1 MSAPESL
8 SGVIFVMIGPG
19 GAGKNAIMRAII
31 AGSRSVR
38 QLPTATTRPMRHDE
52 RQGREHHF
60 VSMQAFRK
68 LLRDGQLL
76 EYQEVTP
83 GKFYGIPRQLALD
96 CLRAGKARIAD
107 IEVLGAKKL
116 AAAFPQNVV
125 QIFVTVPGAKMAAQ
139 LKVLEERMRLRA
151 DAITDIDSRL
161 QRAEAI
167 ELPYQSRC
175 DHIVVNDRLS
185 SAIETTRQ
193 IIDREL
199 TARHL
204 QEATA

>member
-1 MSAPESL
+1 MSASESL
-8 SGVIFVMIGPG
+8 PGVIFVMIGPG

-31 AGSRSVR
+31 AGSPSVR
-38 QLPTATTRPMRHDE
+38 QLPTATTRPMRPDE
-52 RQGREHHF
+52 KQGREHHF
-60 VSMQAFRK
+60 VSLETFRK
-68 LLRDGQLL
+68 MLSDGQLL
-76 EYQEVTP
+76 EHQEVTP
-83 GKFYGIPRQLALD
+83 GKFYGIPRQLVVD

-107 IEVLGAKKL
+107 IEVLGAQKL

-139 LKVLEERMRLRA
+139 LTVLEERMRLRA

-161 QRAEAI
+161 QRAAEI

-185 SAIETTRQ
+185 SAIEATRR

-199 TARHL
+199 AARRL
-204 QEATA
+204 QEATS